1 MLIATMCAAMV
12 RTAPAFAQ
20 QRGPVSHTARV
31 GSGAASTSAVTA
43 AAEGVVNVN
52 TATEDELRRLP
63 GVGPSRATAIVAL
76 RQRVQRFHAAEDLL
90 RVRGIGRAGLR
101 RMRPYVSLTGET
113 TLASRPRRA
122 PAGAAAEGGSN

>member
-12 RTAPAFAQ
+12 RAAPASAQ
-20 QRGPVSHTARV
+20 QHGPITHAARV
-31 GSGAASTSAVTA
+31 GASAGGSAVTA
-43 AAEGVVNVN
+43 TAEGVVNVN

-101 RMRPYVSLTGET
+101 RMRAYVSLTGET

-122 PAGAAAEGGSN
+122 PAGAVAEGG